1 MTPAATARD
10 GNREM
15 DHAMDHD
22 APRASGSEAA
32 RGPADI
38 PSWFEDDSAAGRR
51 LARVTR
57 LARPGA
63 AAVLLVAAAIC
74 QWAGRSDLAI
84 ALLGVLALA
93 VGFVVGI
100 AVLRRILSG
109 GNGIVGVARAIVEEA
124 VGTRLSVLLV
134 MLVVVGLPVLPL
146 VLDPAERLAY
156 RLQFFLNWSLSGAS
170 VLLAVITMT
179 LCCSSVCGDIESRRI
194 HMTLSKPLRRW
205 EYLLGKW
212 LGVVLL
218 DLLLVVLVGV
228 GVYTFAQALRRGP
241 AADSADRRAVEEQ
254 VLTARRVARPVHPSQ
269 EAFDAAVQAEIDE
282 IRRAD
287 PALFD
292 RAPEAARRRIIGRHV
307 FEWHVVSADVV
318 ASYLFKGLDR
328 DRLRSDVVQLRLQP
342 FADNAKTSEAE
353 VRFALWLNER
363 PYPVKDG
370 RHEDYTLST
379 STIHTIELPATA
391 ISDDGTLRVTIAN
404 RNMIMPGESRPTN
417 IGFNP
422 GEGLELLYRVG
433 GFEGNFIRGQVLMWA
448 KLAMLAAAALAAASW
463 LGFPIAVLVSLMVYV
478 TAVASGFFA
487 DAIDIYTG
495 IDLESPTLT
504 SMVRLRLGLLL
515 ERLGKLEWWDAI
527 KTIGAYFADGF
538 LAVIPSFGAY
548 DAITQVTTGRVVS
561 VAELAGGLL
570 QMGVLYPVLLIGL
583 GWLLLERRD
592 LVSTAS

>member
-1 MTPAATARD
+1 MTPAANALGQHRGT
-10 GNREM
+10 GP
-15 DHAMDHD
+15 D
-22 APRASGSEAA
+22 AGSEAA
-32 RGPADI
+32 DRQAGM
-38 PSWFEDDSAAGRR
+38 PSWFEDDSAAVRR
-51 LARVTR
+51 SARISR

-63 AAVLLVAAAIC
+63 AVLLLVAAAIC

-84 ALLGVLALA
+84 ALLGVVALA
-93 VGFVVGI
+93 AGFVVGI
-100 AVLRRILSG
+100 AALRRLLSG

-228 GVYTFAQALRRGP
+228 GVYTFAQALRRSP

-254 VLTARRVARPVHPSQ
+254 VLTARGVARPVHPSQ

-292 RAPEAARRRIIGRHV
+292 RAPEAARRRIVGRHV

-328 DRLRSDVVQLRLQP
+328 DRLQSDVVQLRLQP

-363 PYPVKDG
+363 PYPVKEG

-391 ISDDGTLRVTIAN
+391 IADDGTLRVTIAN

-433 GFEGNFIRGQVLMWA
+433 GFEGNFIRGQVVMWA

-504 SMVRLRLGLLL
+504 SMVRLRIGLLL
-515 ERLGKLEWWDAI
+515 ERLGKLEWWEAI

-538 LAVIPSFGAY
+538 LALIPSFGDY

-570 QMGVLYPVLLIGL
+570 LLGFLYPVLLIGI